1 MSWGL
6 AECLGMWRL
15 SSEAL
20 GTSSDKIE
28 LGFVWSAEK
37 ICNDFPWKRTELAV
51 AYKEAAVI
59 G

>member
-1 MSWGL
+1 MR
-6 AECLGMWRL
+6 RL

-20 GTSSDKIE
+20 GTASDKIE

-37 ICNDFPWKRTELAV
+37 ICNDFPWKLTELAA
-51 AYKEAAVI
+51 AYKEAAVT

>member
-1 MSWGL
+1 
-6 AECLGMWRL
+6 MWRL

-20 GTSSDKIE
+20 GASSDKIE